1 MTLLVH
7 QSELNAAGFNGD
19 FSRLDWRSR
28 RDVAARTLL
37 AVGREREAYL
47 LEINNL
53 NAIRGITYVAD
64 TPLRTGP
71 GPVRR

>member
-1 MTLLVH
+1 MTLPVR
-7 QSELNAAGFNGD
+7 QSELNAAGFTGD
-19 FSRLDWRSR
+19 FSSLDWRGR
-28 RDVAARTLL
+28 RDVATRALL
-37 AVGREREAYL
+37 AVGRTQDAYL

-64 TPLRTGP
+64 TPQRTGP